1 MCHIMRHITYQT
13 ICQMIFSLCCSLW
26 MGLAQAESPRAAMA
40 FAAASSPVL
49 DLNTA
54 TVATIVQASTP
65 SVSTSKPS
73 TPTPAASTLEPVII
87 YTSVGCGYCRRLK
100 ARLIAAHV
108 PYLEYDIAQTP
119 EGRMYAQSPTYAGVP
134 LTVLGDLEVIGDD
147 LDALRELFQRAGY
160 PPHTL

>member
-1 MCHIMRHITYQT
+1 MRWLT
-13 ICQMIFSLCCSLW
+13 CSLCCSLW

-40 FAAASSPVL
+40 FAAASPPVSEI
-49 DLNTA
+49 NTA
-54 TVATIVQASTP
+54 TAAISVQASTP
-65 SVSTSKPS
+65 SVSTSSTSKPS
-73 TPTPAASTLEPVII
+73 TSTPAASILEPVII

-100 ARLIAAHV
+100 ARLTAAHV

-160 PPHTL
+160 PPHML